1 MSAFPTIASAAA
13 DLAAKKISPVELT
26 KHMLARIAKLDGQ
39 LHSFLM
45 VTEERA
51 LADAKAAEARFMA
64 GTPRGKLDGIPIA
77 HKDIYGTAGIR
88 TTGHSRLLEHNVPA
102 TDSTVVRKWAEA
114 GTVMLGKLATHEFA
128 MGGPSFDL
136 PWPPARNPW
145 NTEHFTS
152 GSSSGTGA
160 AVAAGLILGGTGSDT
175 GGSIR
180 GPAAFC
186 GIAGI
191 KPTYGLC
198 SRAGVLPLTYSMDHT
213 GPMAWTVEDCAIL
226 LQAMV
231 GHDPTDPAS
240 ATRAAPDLL
249 SGLNGGVAGVR
260 IGVVRH
266 FHEVDNKA
274 NATVQKGIDDA
285 VEILR
290 TQGAQIREVTLPP
303 LVDFQAAGFLILAS
317 EAYALHEKWLKTRW
331 NDYGE
336 LFRDRVTLGGLISSA
351 DYVEA
356 TRRRRELQ
364 QAVAAAMADV
374 DILLTTAAPTEA
386 PKIEGMPKWSSFEKP
401 GFTIPFNLT
410 GQPAMSVCSGYGE
423 GGLPVGIQMAARPF
437 EDALLLRVCQAY
449 EKATPWRGQRPAMAA

>member
-1 MSAFPTIASAAA
+1 MADFPTIASAAA

-26 KHMLARIAKLDGQ
+26 RDKLARIAKLDGQ
-39 LHSFLM
+39 LHSFLL

-51 LADAKAAEARFMA
+51 MADARAAEARFMA

-88 TTGHSRLLEHNVPA
+88 TTAHSRLLEHNIPA

-145 NTEHFTS
+145 HTDHFTS

-226 LQAMV
+226 LQAMA

-240 ATRAAPDLL
+240 STRAAPDLL
-249 SGLNGGVAGVR
+249 SGLNAGVSGLR

-266 FHEVDNKA
+266 FHEVDNKVDA
-274 NATVQKGIDDA
+274 PVQKAIDDA
-285 VEILR
+285 VEIFR
-290 TQGAQIREVTLPP
+290 TQGATIREVTLPS
-303 LVDFQAAGFLILAS
+303 LQDFQAAGSLILTC
-317 EAYALHEKWLKTRW
+317 EAFALHEKWLRTRW
-331 NDYGE
+331 DEYGE
-336 LFRDRVTLGGLISSA
+336 LFRERVSFGGLISGA
-351 DYVEA
+351 DYMEA
-356 TRRRRELQ
+356 VRRRRELQ
-364 QAVAAAMADV
+364 QAVAAAMAEV
-374 DILLTTAAPTEA
+374 DILLTAGAPTVA
-386 PKIEGMPKWSSFEKP
+386 PKIEGMPKWSSYEKP

-410 GQPAMSVCSGYGE
+410 GQPAMTIGAGFGE

-449 EKATPWRGQRPAMAA
+449 EEATPWRGMRPGMAQ

>member
-1 MSAFPTIASAAA
+1 MTAFPTIASAAA

-51 LADAKAAEARFMA
+51 LADAAAAEKRFMA
-64 GTPRGKLDGIPIA
+64 GTPRGTLDGIPIA

-128 MGGPSFDL
+128 MGGPSFDI

-249 SGLNGGVAGVR
+249 SGLNAGVAGVR

-266 FHEVDNKA
+266 FHEVDNKV

-290 TQGAQIREVTLPP
+290 TQGATIREVTLPA

-331 NDYGE
+331 NEYGE

-356 TRRRRELQ
+356 LRRRRELQ
-364 QAVAAAMADV
+364 QAVAAAMKDV

>member
-1 MSAFPTIASAAA
+1 MDAFPTIASAAA

-51 LADAKAAEARFMA
+51 LADAAAAEKRFMA
-64 GTPRGKLDGIPIA
+64 GTPRGTLDGIPIA

-88 TTGHSRLLEHNVPA
+88 TTAHSRLLEHNVPA

-128 MGGPSFDL
+128 MGGPSFDI

-249 SGLNGGVAGVR
+249 SGLNAGVAGVR

-266 FHEVDNKA
+266 FHEADNKV

-290 TQGAQIREVTLPP
+290 TQGATIREVTLPA
-303 LVDFQAAGFLILAS
+303 LVEFQAAGFLILAS

-331 NDYGE
+331 NEYGE

-356 TRRRRELQ
+356 LRRRRELQ
-364 QAVAAAMADV
+364 QAVAAAMKDV